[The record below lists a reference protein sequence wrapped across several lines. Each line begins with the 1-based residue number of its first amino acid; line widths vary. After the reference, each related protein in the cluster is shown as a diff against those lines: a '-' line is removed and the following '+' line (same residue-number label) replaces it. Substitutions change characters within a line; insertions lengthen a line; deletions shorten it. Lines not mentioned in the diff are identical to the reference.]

1 MKTLLLLGVG
11 VSLLTAGC
19 GNDSSKPVPADNANT
34 NTNTNAN
41 SGSVA
46 TAPVDYLNSITK
58 AEHSAVKTIDVSTVN
73 AAIRQFQV
81 EQGRYPKDLDELVQN
96 KYIPRIPP
104 VPYGYKLDYDAE
116 TGEAKVVK
124 Q

>member
-1 MKTLLLLGVG
+1 MKTLLLLGV
-11 VSLLTAGC
+11 VVPVLVVGC
-19 GNDSSKPVPADNANT
+19 GKDSSRSASPGTASTST
-34 NTNTNAN
+34 NGGNL
-41 SGSVA
+41 A

-58 AEHSAVKTIDVSTVN
+58 AEHSAVKTIDVATVN

-104 VPYGYKLDYDAE
+104 VPYGYKLDYNAE
-116 TGEAKVVK
+116 TGEAKVVA
-124 Q
+124 QQ

>member
-1 MKTLLLLGVG
+1 MKTLLLAGVA
-11 VSLLTAGC
+11 VSILAAGC
-19 GNDSSKPVPADNANT
+19 GKGPGQATSQNAT
-34 NTNTNAN
+34 NTDSGTNG
-41 SGSVA
+41 GSLV
-46 TAPVDYLNSITK
+46 TAPVDYLNSIAK
-58 AEHSAVKTIDVSTVN
+58 AEHDAVKTIDVSTVN

-104 VPYGYKLDYDAE
+104 VPYGYKLDYDAA